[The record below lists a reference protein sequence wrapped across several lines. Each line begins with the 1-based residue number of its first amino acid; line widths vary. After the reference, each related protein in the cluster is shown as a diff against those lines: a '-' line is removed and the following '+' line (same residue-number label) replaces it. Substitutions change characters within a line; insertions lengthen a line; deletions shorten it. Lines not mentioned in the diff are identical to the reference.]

1 MLHIALWQRS
11 YRILRS
17 IENTNETPACDAA
30 IRIAIDAG
38 HSCQHMLVL
47 YLRFTLIDC
56 TLSQGSAASGW
67 PL

>member
-11 YRILRS
+11 YRILLS

-38 HSCQHMLVL
+38 YRCLRMLVR

-67 PL
+67 LL